1 MGPKKYPQFGRR
13 IAEIDGQEK
22 SWETEMEPSLFVK
35 GLIVGLVMCAPVGP
49 IGVLC
54 VRRSLLEG
62 LSSGLVS
69 VLGASTVDLLYCSIA
84 GFGITYISSF
94 LKYEEVGLRI
104 IGGLILIL
112 IGTRI
117 FLLRPN
123 ERGPKTKGQGLIGA
137 YVSSFLLML
146 ANPLPILVFSAAFT
160 ALEVHGWKGD
170 FASTATL
177 VSGVFSGSA
186 LWSPILVALVSLFRP
201 QFSTPHLRVVNRF
214 SGAMIVGFGVMVE
227 FLTMIG

>member
-1 MGPKKYPQFGRR
+1 
-13 IAEIDGQEK
+13 
-22 SWETEMEPSLFVK
+22 MEPSLFVK

-54 VRRSLLEG
+54 VRRTLVEG
-62 LSSGLVS
+62 LSTGFAS

-84 GFGITYISSF
+84 GLGITYISSF

-123 ERGPKTKGQGLIGA
+123 ERGPKTKGQGLFGA

-146 ANPLPILVFSAAFT
+146 ANPLPILLFSAAFT
-160 ALEVHGWKGD
+160 ALGAHGWKGTYV
-170 FASTATL
+170 STAILIT
-177 VSGVFSGSA
+177 GVFLGSA
-186 LWSPILVALVSLFRP
+186 LWAPILVMLVSLLRP
-201 QFSTPHLRVVNRF
+201 QFNTTQLHILNRI
-214 SGAMIVGFGVMVE
+214 SGAIIIGFGMVVGT
-227 FLTMIG
+227 LSYCNV